1 MLFGFYIKPN
11 TKNISFLFQVTQKAF
26 ETCGT
31 PKLVSKREAP
41 NEQLEQNFPELNN
54 AGSHNLTLK
63 RNLKKKK
70 SELEKLMAD
79 LRKAIKPSQH
89 FWTRMPYAMCTN
101 TASTHLDDTIFFDNS
116 DSEAVFSIPH
126 GALNNDECWNGA
138 EKGSY
143 KAPVVEDGL
152 ANQFHNPE
160 VPLKTSPNTDDMGM
174 PNIVKEQIYQLKSI
188 TNQLKMAHKG
198 QDVEWWDRE
207 LERRDK
213 STSGSLFE
221 GSGDNVY
228 DGHEDDEDFAVGEGS
243 GAGGY
248 NDDLEDGSG
257 DDDEDM
263 ERSSEPT
270 KVNEPWRP
278 WSPEEIEV
286 IEPATTPKSTD
297 STQKKTSGATSQSVT
312 PIFNIF
318 LSLLLCLLS
327 SYSFQSYL

>member
-1 MLFGFYIKPN
+1 
-11 TKNISFLFQVTQKAF
+11 
-26 ETCGT
+26 
-31 PKLVSKREAP
+31 
-41 NEQLEQNFPELNN
+41 
-54 AGSHNLTLK
+54 
-63 RNLKKKK
+63 
-70 SELEKLMAD
+70 MAD

-143 KAPVVEDGL
+143 RAPIVEDGL

-221 GSGDNVY
+221 GSGDQVY

-243 GAGGY
+243 G
-248 NDDLEDGSG
+248 
-257 DDDEDM
+257 
-263 ERSSEPT
+263 
-270 KVNEPWRP
+270 V
-278 WSPEEIEV
+278 
-286 IEPATTPKSTD
+286 
-297 STQKKTSGATSQSVT
+297 
-312 PIFNIF
+312 
-318 LSLLLCLLS
+318 SL
-327 SYSFQSYL
+327 